1 MNFIDLFAGLSGIRI
16 GFEQAAQELDI
27 EVKCVLTSEI
37 KPAAIEV
44 LQKRYPH
51 EKVDN
56 NIYDVNADMLPNGAD
71 VILGGFPC
79 QAFSSAGKGLGFM
92 DTRGTLFFEIERLIK
107 ELTTKGQKP
116 KGFIL
121 ENVEGLIRHGGVEK
135 GCRYGRTLTTIIKKL
150 DMAGYNV
157 EALLLDASNYGLPQ
171 ARKRVYIV
179 GVDKRIGQVDLSN
192 LPQSTTTFGDIQDK
206 GLSLDNSPFAKNA
219 LKHYKPSEL
228 KGKCIKDKRGGE
240 RNIHSWDLELKG
252 PVSKEEKYFLDLLLK
267 ERRKKK
273 WASIIGIDWMDG
285 MPLTAEQIATF
296 YKTENLQI
304 MLDGLVKKGYLAFE
318 HPKKKIILKDGENTS
333 SKREYD
339 NSKPKGYNIVTGKLS
354 FKYSQFLDPSSI
366 APTMVAMDMTR
377 IGVIDGDGIR
387 HLSINEGLKLF
398 GYTDYD
404 LSFLEQRKKG
414 KSIAFDLLGNSVCV
428 PVIKIIA
435 DRLLKTIR

>member
-135 GCRYGRTLTTIIKKL
+135 GCRYGRTLTTI
-150 DMAGYNV
+150 M
-157 EALLLDASNYGLPQ
+157 
-171 ARKRVYIV
+171 
-179 GVDKRIGQVDLSN
+179 
-192 LPQSTTTFGDIQDK
+192 
-206 GLSLDNSPFAKNA
+206 
-219 LKHYKPSEL
+219 
-228 KGKCIKDKRGGE
+228 
-240 RNIHSWDLELKG
+240 
-252 PVSKEEKYFLDLLLK
+252 
-267 ERRKKK
+267 
-273 WASIIGIDWMDG
+273 
-285 MPLTAEQIATF
+285 
-296 YKTENLQI
+296 
-304 MLDGLVKKGYLAFE
+304 
-318 HPKKKIILKDGENTS
+318 
-333 SKREYD
+333 
-339 NSKPKGYNIVTGKLS
+339 
-354 FKYSQFLDPSSI
+354 
-366 APTMVAMDMTR
+366 
-377 IGVIDGDGIR
+377 
-387 HLSINEGLKLF
+387 
-398 GYTDYD
+398 
-404 LSFLEQRKKG
+404 
-414 KSIAFDLLGNSVCV
+414 
-428 PVIKIIA
+428 
-435 DRLLKTIR
+435 